1 MIYCVILKDS
11 VFFYQSNIP
20 YVSGV
25 LDLQLIRNISMH
37 SNLANYNTIG
47 PQGEA
52 TIIKKIPVTANYNE
66 MIFDGEM
73 VSNDFL
79 DCSRQTWRRL
89 EFQLRN
95 AKGELV
101 NLHGN
106 HVSFSII
113 FSQMNPNM

>member
-1 MIYCVILKDS
+1 
-11 VFFYQSNIP
+11 
-20 YVSGV
+20 
-25 LDLQLIRNISMH
+25 MH
-37 SNLANYNTIG
+37 SNLGNYNTIG
-47 PQGEA
+47 PQGES
-52 TIIKKIPVTANYNE
+52 TIKKIPVTANYNE

-79 DCSRQTWRRL
+79 DCSHQTWRRL